1 MHFQYQR
8 LAQQLA
14 EKIYRGEL
22 VQGQRLNSLR
32 QFAQQHQISLNTAQS
47 CYALLRGARFN

>member
-47 CYALLRGARFN
+47 CYALETVLNFV